1 VDVNVADSAAAP
13 PVRELRA
20 DAARNRARVIGV
32 VRELIDSG
40 DLSLPMNSIAKLAE
54 VGVGTVYRHF
64 PTRQT
69 LLEAVA
75 AEAFEALIVEASG
88 AALER
93 DPAVGLE
100 RLLRRALELLVRDRS
115 FAAVLSTPGCE
126 GVAILKLAAQLG
138 GSIATVLER
147 ARNAN
152 LIRQDIG
159 PEDLR
164 RLICGIE
171 HAVRAGSDGE
181 AMVDLYL
188 DVLLQGLRGPGRS
201 RSRSWRLLKGAPR

>member
-1 VDVNVADSAAAP
+1 VIEVA
-13 PVRELRA
+13 RA
-20 DAARNRARVIGV
+20 
-32 VRELIDSG
+32 LIDAG

-64 PTRQT
+64 PTRRA

-75 AEAFEALIVEASG
+75 ADAFEALIVEASG
-88 AALER
+88 AAVET
-93 DPAVGLE
+93 DPAIGLE

-126 GVAILKLAAQLG
+126 CAATLRLEAQLG
-138 GSIATVLER
+138 GTIATVLER
-147 ARNAN
+147 ARKAN

-171 HAVRAGSDGE
+171 HAVRAGTDGE
-181 AMVDLYL
+181 AKIDLYL
-188 DVLLQGLRGPGRS
+188 DVLLEGLRDPHRS
-201 RSRSWRLLKGAPR
+201 RSRSSRLLKGSPR